1 MLLGYP
7 LSKLCYCIYNQLT
20 WTLTT
25 KVFIPVINVWTR
37 VRQLTQSMPVKFLL
51 RETYNDLALLLADQI
66 SFFCSFPSA
75 RIEKTIMKYT
85 SSIMLACSGDIASA
99 FVGPHNLPRTNFREA
114 MKTASDSSAITTRK
128 EVLQHI
134 FGAAGF
140 LATSVTFMPSSASAD
155 VSSGT
160 ALPQGA
166 AQFNRVV
173 RVKSDLTVRTKAVP
187 CYWLLHPSKHC
198 NRSSC

>member
-1 MLLGYP
+1 
-7 LSKLCYCIYNQLT
+7 
-20 WTLTT
+20 
-25 KVFIPVINVWTR
+25 
-37 VRQLTQSMPVKFLL
+37 
-51 RETYNDLALLLADQI
+51 
-66 SFFCSFPSA
+66 
-75 RIEKTIMKYT
+75 
-85 SSIMLACSGDIASA
+85 
-99 FVGPHNLPRTNFREA
+99 
-114 MKTASDSSAITTRK
+114 
-128 EVLQHI
+128 VLQHI

-187 CYWLLHPSKHC
+187 RYWLLHPSKHC